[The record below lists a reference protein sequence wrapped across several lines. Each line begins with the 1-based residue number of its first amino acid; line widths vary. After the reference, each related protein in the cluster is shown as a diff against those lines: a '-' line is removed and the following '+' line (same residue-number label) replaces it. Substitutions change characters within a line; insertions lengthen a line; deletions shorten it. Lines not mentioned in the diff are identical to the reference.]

1 MWQFPHG
8 DLVVIDMA
16 KVGFY
21 IIYAFLWT
29 IAWLPLSVLYLLSD
43 FAYLIIYRVVRY
55 RVKVTRAN
63 LSRSFPQKTT
73 KELRLLERRFYRHLC
88 DYGVETIWLLH
99 ASAKAISKHIIF
111 DNIELFDEAY
121 KQKKDVIAVFGHY
134 GNWEWVSSLPI
145 HTNPAVTIETLYRPL
160 KNKDFDKFFLNLRSR
175 WGCVCV
181 DKNRVVRHILQ
192 NKKSKIPFVLAFIA
206 DQTPSVNNLHY
217 WTNFLNQDTPFLTGW
232 EAIARKTDDYVVFLN
247 VHRKKR
253 GYYHCYIE
261 LISAS
266 PAQTAEFELAEK
278 YARLMERNIL
288 ENPAYWLWSHRRWKH
303 QRKE

>member
-1 MWQFPHG
+1 
-8 DLVVIDMA
+8 
-16 KVGFY
+16 
-21 IIYAFLWT
+21 
-29 IAWLPLSVLYLLSD
+29 
-43 FAYLIIYRVVRY
+43 
-55 RVKVTRAN
+55 
-63 LSRSFPQKTT
+63 
-73 KELRLLERRFYRHLC
+73 
-88 DYGVETIWLLH
+88 
-99 ASAKAISKHIIF
+99 
-111 DNIELFDEAY
+111 
-121 KQKKDVIAVFGHY
+121 
-134 GNWEWVSSLPI
+134 
-145 HTNPAVTIETLYRPL
+145 
-160 KNKDFDKFFLNLRSR
+160 
-175 WGCVCV
+175 
-181 DKNRVVRHILQ
+181 VVRHILQ

-266 PAQTAEFELAEK
+266 PAQTAEFELTEK